1 MSENNILRVQ
11 PAPAAAPAV
20 KAAVY
25 KVEMDDRCM
34 VFPDGKTLQHLL
46 VTTEGGEITI
56 EAVYAFNA
64 SRADPRL
71 LAMQVEDAREFVREL
86 VGVVYQAKTGFYL
99 TDEWKISIN
108 VMANG
113 YQIDIL
119 KAAHKIELFL
129 STGVIWRFI
138 KALLMTLD
146 QASPVQ
152 AN

>member
-1 MSENNILRVQ
+1 MTESNVFRVQ
-11 PAPAAAPAV
+11 PAPVVTAKP
-20 KAAVY
+20 AVY

-46 VTTEGGEITI
+46 VTSDASNNLTL
-56 EAVYAFNA
+56 EAIYAFNA
-64 SRADPRL
+64 SRLDPL
-71 LAMQVEDAREFVREL
+71 LLSMPLADARDFVREL
-86 VGVVYQAKTGFYL
+86 VGVVFQAKTGFYL
-99 TDEWKISIN
+99 TDEWKIAIN

-113 YQIDIL
+113 YQIDIQREAR
-119 KAAHKIELFL
+119 KTELFL

-146 QASPVQ
+146 QVAPVQ